1 MGPSNL
7 VAVCLFPADNLA
19 PNTPFPPANHQ
30 DPLKCGYRI
39 QEICFMKSP
48 QTTWP
53 SNTLPFMYGQ
63 VRCQFHNLSVNR
75 LLSFHSKPF
84 WKLTRSVGV
93 DQFTTRKLGPWWQ
106 QWLRPFFK
114 GQCDLWYMHG
124 ENSLT
129 HCSVVISSWSA
140 SLPLARDVT
149 YHPDLAPKSWYNY
162 ICFPGWIEVFVWI
175 FYIILQFSK
184 SLNVFLSKWVA
195 KIIFDRDF
203 S

>member
-30 DPLKCGYRI
+30 DQLEMWLQNTR
-39 QEICFMKSP
+39 SRL
-48 QTTWP
+48 QTLFL
-53 SNTLPFMYGQ
+53 SHIYGQ
-63 VRCQFHNLSVNR
+63 TWCQFHDISVV
-75 LLSFHSKPF
+75 SFHSNPF
-84 WKLTRSVGV
+84 GKLTRPAGV
-93 DQFTTRKLGPWWQ
+93 DQFTTGKLGPWWP
-106 QWLRPFFK
+106 QWLRPFFEA
-114 GQCDLWYMHG
+114 QCDLWYMHG

-175 FYIILQFSK
+175 FYYILQFSK